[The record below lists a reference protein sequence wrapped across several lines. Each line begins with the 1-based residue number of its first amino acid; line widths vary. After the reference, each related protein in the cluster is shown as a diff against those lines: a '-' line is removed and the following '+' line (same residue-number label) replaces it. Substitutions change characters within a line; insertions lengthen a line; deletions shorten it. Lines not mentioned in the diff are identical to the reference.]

1 MSPSITICICTFDRY
16 DLLPKAIESALTQSI
31 DPSEFRVMVVDN
43 SPDHKKAREFGQRY
57 ESNKR
62 VSYRVE
68 ERPGLSNARNIGAQE
83 CGTEFIAFMDDDA
96 IASSD
101 WVTGLLAAFRTFG
114 EDVAVVGG
122 RVDPIWEATRPVW
135 LSDALLG
142 HVSVVN
148 WGGEARIANKS
159 EWFAGTNIAFRTSAI
174 VSAGSFDVRLGRTG
188 NGAALMSNEESVV
201 VNHLRALGKLA
212 VYAPAAS
219 VRHLVERKRTTQ
231 VWYRKRVAWQA
242 VSDFIVDPAASHE
255 MSIKGWDWVMKYFF
269 SLPPKERNIRGMH
282 LDTDSPDLFKW
293 QLEIIYLH
301 TQMLLNGFQGT
312 NDLELALTKG
322 ENHAQ
327 KKIQ

>member
-1 MSPSITICICTFDRY
+1 
-16 DLLPKAIESALTQSI
+16 
-31 DPSEFRVMVVDN
+31 
-43 SPDHKKAREFGQRY
+43 
-57 ESNKR
+57 
-62 VSYRVE
+62 
-68 ERPGLSNARNIGAQE
+68 
-83 CGTEFIAFMDDDA
+83 
-96 IASSD
+96 
-101 WVTGLLAAFRTFG
+101 
-114 EDVAVVGG
+114 
-122 RVDPIWEATRPVW
+122 
-135 LSDALLG
+135 LG